1 MIKIKLWAWFEQMI
15 YMYEVNEYGKHFL
28 KINNLTYHR
37 GVLDFVQRD

>member
-1 MIKIKLWAWFEQMI
+1 MIEIKLWAWFEQMI
-15 YMYEVNEYGKHFL
+15 YEVNQYGKHFL

>member
-1 MIKIKLWAWFEQMI
+1 MIKIKLWAWLEQN
-15 YMYEVNEYGKHFL
+15 VNQYGKHIL